1 MIQRTLAMNSRT
13 MLSACAA
20 FRHGLFSALILI
32 ALAAVAAP
40 VAAQGSECGWLETD
54 TLNQGFPQYAPWQV
68 MTGGQIGS
76 CRFRSRS
83 DRAPNLFSANQ
94 MVHDSDQVAADF
106 VANLRS
112 EMAASYDIVDA
123 PALGEQ
129 GFYYLPSDRSGAA
142 AGRTVGYAG
151 HRGRVTALGNLVLQE
166 TVSLQARETGQ
177 ELILAAL
184 SVADDDSAL
193 AAASDCRWFNESILS
208 RLLPNGAVTQ
218 NVMGENSCFATDSAN
233 AVLSVSVHPAS
244 PAMLNRGP
252 GDCTIE
258 TLAEMGDHA
267 QLGYACTGGRPR
279 AVVKLVV
286 GEMVVTYNL
295 IPQQE
300 PSPEQRQALVEL
312 AHWAQRSNSGN

>member
-1 MIQRTLAMNSRT
+1 MNSRII
-13 MLSACAA
+13 LSASAP
-20 FRHGLFSALILI
+20 FPHGLVIALILI
-32 ALAAVAAP
+32 ALVVIAAP
-40 VAAQGSECGWLETD
+40 AAAQSSECSWLETAKLD
-54 TLNQGFPQYAPWQV
+54 QAFPQYAPWQV

-94 MVHDSDQVAADF
+94 MVHDSDPVAAGF

-129 GFYYLPSDRSGAA
+129 GFYYLPSDRSGGA

-151 HRGRVTALGNLVLQE
+151 HRGRVTAMGNLVLQE
-166 TVSLQARETGQ
+166 TVSMQARETGQ

-193 AAASDCRWFNESILS
+193 AAATDCRWFNESMLS
-208 RLLPNGAVTQ
+208 RLLPAGTVTQ

-258 TLAEMGDHA
+258 ALDELGDHA

-279 AVVKLVV
+279 AVLKLVV

-312 AHWAQRSNSGN
+312 ARWAQHSNSGN